1 MTLFQE
7 GNTESNNKL
16 IFPVALKTII
26 INTTNTISNNKYI
39 IFTAKYHNLSIMNI
53 MSNCIVVNIVYIT
66 NKVSDLRRK
75 KGYQR
80 RV

>member
-7 GNTESNNKL
+7 GNTESNNKI
-16 IFPVALKTII
+16 IFPVTLKQII

-39 IFTAKYHNLSIMNI
+39 IFTANYHNLSIMNI
-53 MSNCIVVNIVYIT
+53 MLNCIVVNIIYIT
-66 NKVSDLRRK
+66 NMVSDLRRK

>member
-7 GNTESNNKL
+7 GITERNNKL
-16 IFPVALKTII
+16 IFPETLKQII

-39 IFTAKYHNLSIMNI
+39 FTAKYLNLSIMNI
-53 MSNCIVVNIVYIT
+53 MLNCIVVNIIYIT